1 MSNAHLTQYQALHLD
16 KDRLTFDKCMTIKP
30 ATLFLDNYPKEH
42 IHNWRCLKML
52 DVIQETW
59 PDLTETPFS
68 IRDPDLFTD
77 NSFICEGIRYTGAVI
92 FTS

>member
-1 MSNAHLTQYQALHLD
+1 MAPHPTKTILRDAISCWMSNAHLTQYQALHLD

-52 DVIQETW
+52 DVIQET
-59 PDLTETPFS
+59 
-68 IRDPDLFTD
+68 
-77 NSFICEGIRYTGAVI
+77 
-92 FTS
+92 